1 MRACRGRR
9 LNNLTS
15 RYKMSAP
22 TSEGLRLFIEQ
33 GMIESGGPNNTRR
46 LSAVNI
52 LTVTALKM
60 PF

>member
-9 LNNLTS
+9 LNNLSS

-33 GMIESGGPNNTRR
+33 GMIKSGAVGDGGAQTTHADGV
-46 LSAVNI
+46 LSI
-52 LTVTALKM
+52 
-60 PF
+60 F